1 MSRTRTLLALLLTT
15 VVGSV
20 GCDST
25 PTDRPPPARPAAVA
39 PPRGH
44 PDVRTGTPKPD
55 PKRLS
60 YDPTTF
66 TLTVYEVPGVPAQWM
81 VRTGGQRAGV
91 PIPRTHRFAAPVKA
105 ESTSVFYA
113 VPNGGTS
120 DPVTLRDI
128 LEAHAPP
135 AVH

>member
-1 MSRTRTLLALLLTT
+1 MSRTRMLVSAFT
-15 VVGSV
+15 VAVAA

-25 PTDRPPPARPAAVA
+25 PADRPEPARPAAEA
-39 PPRGH
+39 PPSRGN
-44 PDVRTGTPKPD
+44 PDVRTGTPRPD

-66 TLTVYEVPGVPAQWM
+66 TLTVYDVPGVPAQWM

-91 PIPRTHRFAAPVKA
+91 PIPQTHRFAAPVKA
-105 ESTSVFYA
+105 QTVSVFYA

-120 DPVTLRDI
+120 DPVTLQDI
-128 LEAHAPP
+128 LEAHTAP
-135 AVH
+135 AIQ

>member
-1 MSRTRTLLALLLTT
+1 MLIATTLTT
-15 VVGSV
+15 AVAV

-25 PTDRPPPARPAAVA
+25 PTDRPPPARAAESAPA
-39 PPRGH
+39 RGH

-66 TLTVYEVPGVPAQWM
+66 TLTVYELPGVSAQWM
-81 VRTGGQRAGV
+81 VRTGGKRVGV

-128 LEAHAPP
+128 LEAHSPP

>member
-1 MSRTRTLLALLLTT
+1 MSRTRMLLTLT
-15 VVGSV
+15 LSAVVGA

-25 PTDRPPPARPAAVA
+25 PTDRPPPARPAADAA
-39 PPRGH
+39 PSRGH
-44 PDVRTGTPKPD
+44 PDVRTGTPRPD

-60 YDPTTF
+60 YDPATF
-66 TLTVYEVPGVPAQWM
+66 TLTVYEMPGVPAQWM

-91 PIPRTHRFAAPVKA
+91 PIPRTHRFAAPVRTD
-105 ESTSVFYA
+105 STSVFYA

-128 LEAHAPP
+128 LDAHAPP